1 MELNEYQKSALE
13 TKQPQKKEGD
23 SLIVSLLGLAC
34 EAAGPLAEFKKHIRD
49 GDAHRLYADRMRE
62 ELGDVLWYLASAANE
77 FNLTLDDIA
86 TANINKTRNRWD
98 IGAQKTAGQYFD
110 ENFPVKEQIPRYF
123 VIRFLCFT
131 NGNQRLVRT
140 YWGSKQMGQAL
151 TDNAHHND
159 GYRYHDIF
167 HLACA
172 AVLGWSPVV
181 RRNLELKRRSDLKI
195 DEVEDGGRAIVIEEA
210 ISALV
215 FDYAQSHAMLDNVT
229 AIDYELLRTIKT
241 LAEHF
246 EVRTKTPADWEN
258 AILQGYS
265 AWRSLASSGEGFAIC
280 DMAARTISFTTDP
293 SRVQRDPDTHVL
305 QEIPGSPDV
314 SDTPVEV

>member
-1 MELNEYQKSALE
+1 MELNEYQKTALG
-13 TKQPQKKEGD
+13 TKQPQRREGD
-23 SLIVSLLGLAC
+23 ALLVSLLGLAC

-49 GDAHRLYADRMRE
+49 GEAHRLYADRMRE
-62 ELGDVLWYLASAANE
+62 ELGDVLWYLASAADE

-86 TANINKTRNRWD
+86 AANITKTRNRWD
-98 IGAQKTAGQYFD
+98 IGANKAEMYFD
-110 ENFPVKEQIPRYF
+110 EGFPVKEQIPRHF
-123 VIRFLCFT
+123 VIRFLSFRD
-131 NGNQRLVRT
+131 GSQKLVRT
-140 YWGSKQMGQAL
+140 YWGSEQMGQAL

-159 GYRYHDIF
+159 GYRFHDIF

-181 RRNLELKRRSDLKI
+181 RRNLNLKRRSDLKI

-215 FDYAQSHAMLDNVT
+215 FDYAQSHAMLNDVT

-246 EVRTKTPADWEN
+246 EVKTKTPADWEN

-280 DMAARTISFTTDP
+280 DLSARTISFTTDP
-293 SRVQRDPDTHVL
+293 SRVQSDPDPHVL
-305 QEIPGSPDV
+305 LDITDSADASGS
-314 SDTPVEV
+314 PVEV

>member
-1 MELNEYQKSALE
+1 MELNEYQKSALK
-13 TKQPQKKEGD
+13 TKQPQRKEGD

-62 ELGDVLWYLASAANE
+62 ELGDVLWYLASAASE
-77 FNLTLDDIA
+77 FDLTLDDIA
-86 TANINKTRNRWD
+86 VANINKTRNRWD
-98 IGAQKTAGQYFD
+98 TGAQKTAGQYFD
-110 ENFPVKEQIPRYF
+110 DSFSVKEQIPRQF
-123 VIRFLCFT
+123 IIRFLSFT
-131 NGNQRLVRT
+131 DGNQQLVRT

-159 GYRYHDIF
+159 GYRFHDIF

-181 RRNLELKRRSDLKI
+181 RRNLDLKRRSDLTI

-215 FDYAQSHAMLDNVT
+215 FDYAQSHAMLDNVS

-246 EVRTKTPADWEN
+246 EVRTRTPADWEN
-258 AILQGYS
+258 AILQGYT
-265 AWRSLASSGEGFAIC
+265 AWRSLASRGEGFAIC
-280 DMAARTISFTTDP
+280 DIAARKISFTTDP
-293 SRVQRDPDTHVL
+293 SHVQSDPD
-305 QEIPGSPDV
+305 PDV
-314 SDTPVEV
+314 LLGTPDSADTSGSPVEV

>member
-1 MELNEYQKSALE
+1 MELNEYQKSALK
-13 TKQPQKKEGD
+13 TRQPQRKEGD

-49 GDAHRLYADRMRE
+49 GDAHRLYKDRMRE

-77 FNLTLDDIA
+77 FDLTLEDIA
-86 TANINKTRNRWD
+86 IANINKTRNRWD
-98 IGAQKTAGQYFD
+98 IGDQKAAGVYFD
-110 ENFPVKEQIPRYF
+110 ESFPVKEQLPRHF
-123 VIRFLCFT
+123 VIRFLSFT
-131 NGNQRLVRT
+131 NGTQKQVQT
-140 YWGSKQMGQAL
+140 YWGSQQMGQAL

-181 RRNLELKRRSDLKI
+181 RRNLDLKRRSDLKI

-258 AILQGYS
+258 TILQGYS
-265 AWRSLASSGEGFAIC
+265 AWRSLASSGEGFAVC
-280 DMAARTISFTTDP
+280 DMTTRRISFTTDP
-293 SRVQRDPDTHVL
+293 SCVQSDPDTHVL
-305 QEIPGSPDV
+305 TDISGLSNV
-314 SDTPVEV
+314 SDAPVEV